1 MKFYDLNAAYSLAQT
16 LYGVEP
22 SPTDFEDIALNA
34 WTLINNKHTRLYKYV
49 GDTENH
55 ELPLPC
61 NVDIIESVH
70 IPIED
75 AQMTSNKTVF
85 NSIETLFIENYINCW
100 KRIDDPYYNVGKL
113 VKYKEGDNTL
123 YFTRDYKRVM
133 VIYHGILVNDE
144 TGLPMITDKEMQAIA
159 AYVGFALL
167 YRESFIKRDKNL
179 MQMAMQVKQEWLR
192 ACTAAR
198 VPEHLSQNDMDKI
211 LDASVRWDRKQYGKS
226 IKPIL

>member
-100 KRIDDPYYNVGKL
+100 KRIDDPYYQTGKL

-133 VIYHGILVNDE
+133 VIYHGILVNNE

-167 YRESFIKRDKNL
+167 YKESLQKRDANL
-179 MQMAMQVKQEWLR
+179 MKMAMQVKQEWLR

>member
-133 VIYHGILVNDE
+133 VIYHGILVNNE

-167 YRESFIKRDKNL
+167 YKESLIKRDKNL
-179 MQMAMQVKQEWLR
+179 MQMAMQVKLEWLR

-211 LDASVRWDRKQYGKS
+211 LDASVRWDRKQYSKS